1 MIVRMYR
8 RPKPKDPVLEMVTC
22 NGCVTPKLCKQNGK
36 CDVEEVLIKETETII
51 KKIHPEEKIRKKK

>member
-1 MIVRMYR
+1 
-8 RPKPKDPVLEMVTC
+8 MVTC

-36 CDVEEVLIKETETII
+36 CDVEEVYRKETEAII